1 MNPRDYI
8 PLFVLAKTIKP
19 NYNYEITVQIYG
31 AYFDVKSF
39 QMLRLCKL
47 FIYQYNLLI
56 FNRLNCKLFS
66 PLKFYYQKC

>member
-1 MNPRDYI
+1 MNPWDYI

-31 AYFDVKSF
+31 ASFDCKSF

-47 FIYQYNLLI
+47 FRTQYKLFI
-56 FNRLNCKLFS
+56 FNTLSLHLFS
-66 PLKFYYQKC
+66 TPQF